1 MASTVEDTPGAAAAA
16 TNGSKDTP
24 AVAADATAATASA
37 DGAADATKAVKRVA
51 HPDKPKFEAHEK
63 ELQAQIAEALAK
75 VVSGHCACLLL
86 PFRSMHRCVCV
97 TLARCLLLSVLLT
110 RAR

>member
-1 MASTVEDTPGAAAAA
+1 MASTVEDTPGAAAA

-37 DGAADATKAVKRVA
+37 DGAADATKAVTRVA

-86 PFRSMHRCVCV
+86 PSAPCTAVCV
-97 TLARCLLLSVLLT
+97 TLACSCRC
-110 RAR
+110 

>member
-24 AVAADATAATASA
+24 AVAADATAVTASA

-63 ELQAQIAEALAK
+63 ELQAQIADALAK
-75 VVSGHCACLLL
+75 VVSGHCVCLLL
-86 PFRSMHRCVCV
+86 PSSLCAAVCV
-97 TLARCLLLSVLLT
+97 TLARCLSLALLT

>member
-86 PFRSMHRCVCV
+86 PFLSMHRCVCV
-97 TLARCLLLSVLLT
+97 
-110 RAR
+110 